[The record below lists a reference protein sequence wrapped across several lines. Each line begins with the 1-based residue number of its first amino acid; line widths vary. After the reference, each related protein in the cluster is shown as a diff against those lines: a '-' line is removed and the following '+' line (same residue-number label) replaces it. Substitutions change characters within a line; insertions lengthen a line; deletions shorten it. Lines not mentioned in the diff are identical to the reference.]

1 MERIHYGE
9 EIIEF
14 SLPEK
19 WRVVTRGEPR
29 PFQAVKNEIDEVRRA
44 LKNPISAER
53 LSNLAKGRKNA
64 VIITYDYTRPD
75 NVPKYVVP
83 VILEELNAAGL
94 KDEQITLVMGG
105 GSHVLP
111 NDKQI
116 ELFYGKELLN
126 RLKVVV
132 HNPDDNLIFVGVT
145 PFNTPI
151 FVNNVVMEFDLK
163 IAVGWIYPHVK
174 AGYGAG
180 AKTIFPGVMG
190 RESIAIH
197 HAKHTMHPKS
207 RPGILNG
214 NPFREDI
221 EEAAKLVG
229 VDYIVDV
236 VMSAEKKLVR
246 CVAGDLQEAFREGCT
261 YYDKIFCVDVP
272 QMVDIVLT
280 SGYPVDTHL
289 YQSFKGVVVAAEP
302 IVKDGGTVIHSTPSY
317 NGILEGTYKL
327 FADTQGLLVSQLI
340 ALLQRGMRY
349 DPRVAG
355 FYKPEVGL
363 GASTVLLQML
373 RERLVKVIVVSRDLP
388 KDKLKKMGF
397 ESAISIQEAI
407 NLAQNWHK
415 EADVVVLPSGG
426 ETMTRLSSS

>member
-9 EIIEF
+9 EVIEF
-14 SLPEK
+14 TLPET

-29 PFQAVKNEIDEVRRA
+29 PFTAVENEIEEVRRA
-44 LKNPISAER
+44 LKNPIGAER
-53 LSNLAKGRKNA
+53 LSSLAKGRKRP

-75 NVPKYVVP
+75 NIPKYVVP
-83 VILEELNAAGL
+83 VILEELNTAGL

-105 GSHVLP
+105 GSHVMA

-116 ELFYGKELLN
+116 ELFYGKELLK

-132 HNPDDNLIFVGVT
+132 HNPDDNLIFIGAT

-151 FVNNVVMEFDLK
+151 FVNNVVVESDLK

-190 RESIAIH
+190 RETIAIH

-236 VMSAEKKLVR
+236 VMSAEKRLVR

-280 SGYPVDTHL
+280 SGYPTDTHL
-289 YQSFKGVVVAAEP
+289 YQSLKGVVVAAEP
-302 IVKDGGTVIHSTPSY
+302 IIKDGGTVIHSTPSY
-317 NGILEGTYKL
+317 SGILEGTYKL
-327 FADTQGLLVSQLI
+327 FAETQGLLVSQLI
-340 ALLQRGMRY
+340 ALLQKGMRC

-363 GASTVLLQML
+363 GAATVLLQML

-388 KDKLKKMGF
+388 KDKLKRMGF
-397 ESAISIQEAI
+397 GSATSIQEAI

-415 EADVVVLPSGG
+415 QADVVVLSSGG

>member
-9 EIIEF
+9 ELIEF
-14 SLPEK
+14 TLPET

-29 PFQAVKNEIDEVRRA
+29 PFASVENEAEEVRRA
-44 LKNPISAER
+44 LEYPIGAER
-53 LSNLAKGRKNA
+53 LSNLAKGRKNP

-75 NVPKYVVP
+75 NIPKYVVP
-83 VILEELNAAGL
+83 VILEELNRAGL
-94 KDEQITLVMGG
+94 EDEQITLVMGG
-105 GSHVLP
+105 GSHVMA

-116 ELFYGKELLN
+116 ELFYGKELLK

-132 HNPDDNLIFVGVT
+132 HNPDDNLIFIGAT

-151 FVNNVVMEFDLK
+151 FVNNVVVESDLK

-190 RESIAIH
+190 RETIAIH
-197 HAKHTMHPKS
+197 HAKHSMHPKS

-236 VMSAEKKLVR
+236 VMSAEKRLVR
-246 CVAGDLQEAFREGCT
+246 CVAGDLQEAFREGCAS
-261 YYDKIFCVDVP
+261 YDKVFCVDVP

-280 SGYPVDTHL
+280 SGYPADTHL
-289 YQSFKGVVVAAEP
+289 YQSLKGVVVAAEP
-302 IVKDGGTVIHSTPSY
+302 IIKDGGTVIHSTPSY

-327 FADTQGLLVSQLI
+327 FAETQGLLVSQLI
-340 ALLQRGMRY
+340 ALLQKGMRC
-349 DPRVAG
+349 DPRVTG

-388 KDKLKKMGF
+388 KDKLKRMGF
-397 ESAISIQEAI
+397 GSATSIQEAI

-415 EADVVVLPSGG
+415 QADVVVLSSGG

>member
-9 EIIEF
+9 EVIEF
-14 SLPEK
+14 TLPET

-29 PFQAVKNEIDEVRRA
+29 PFTAVENEIEEVRRA
-44 LKNPISAER
+44 LKNPIGAER
-53 LSNLAKGRKNA
+53 LSSLAKGRKRP

-75 NVPKYVVP
+75 NIPKYVVP
-83 VILEELNAAGL
+83 VILEELNTAGL

-105 GSHVLP
+105 GSHVMA

-116 ELFYGKELLN
+116 ELFYGKELLK

-132 HNPDDNLIFVGVT
+132 HNPDDNLIFIGAT

-151 FVNNVVMEFDLK
+151 FVNNVVVESDLK

-190 RESIAIH
+190 RETIAIH
-197 HAKHTMHPKS
+197 HAKHTMHPRS

-236 VMSAEKKLVR
+236 VMSAEKRLVR

-261 YYDKIFCVDVP
+261 SYDKVFCVDVP
-272 QMVDIVLT
+272 QVVDIVLT
-280 SGYPVDTHL
+280 SGYPTDTHL
-289 YQSFKGVVVAAEP
+289 YQSLKGVVVAAEP
-302 IVKDGGTVIHSTPSY
+302 IIKDGGTVIHSTPSY
-317 NGILEGTYKL
+317 SGILEGTYKL
-327 FADTQGLLVSQLI
+327 FAETQGLLVSQLI
-340 ALLQRGMRY
+340 ALLQKGMRC

-363 GASTVLLQML
+363 GAATVLLQML

-388 KDKLKKMGF
+388 KDKLKRMGF
-397 ESAISIQEAI
+397 GSATSIQEAI

-415 EADVVVLPSGG
+415 QADVVVLSSGG

>member
-1 MERIHYGE
+1 LERIHYGE
-9 EIIEF
+9 EVIEF

-19 WRVVTRGEPR
+19 WRVVARGGPR
-29 PFQAVKNEIDEVRRA
+29 PFAAVESEIEEVRRA
-44 LKNPISAER
+44 LKNPIGAER
-53 LSNLAKGRKNA
+53 LSTLAKGRKNP

-75 NVPKYVVP
+75 NIPKYVVP

-105 GSHVLP
+105 GSHVMA

-116 ELFYGKELLN
+116 GIFYGKELLN

-132 HNPDDNLIFVGVT
+132 HNPDDNLIFVGAT

-151 FVNNVVMEFDLK
+151 FANNVVVESDLK

-229 VDYIVDV
+229 VDYIVDA
-236 VMSAEKKLVR
+236 VMTAEKKLVR
-246 CVAGDLQEAFREGCT
+246 CVAGDLQDAFREGCT

-280 SGYPVDTHL
+280 SGYPTDTHL
-289 YQSFKGVVVAAEP
+289 YQSLKGVVVAAEP
-302 IVKDGGTVIHSTPSY
+302 IVKDGGTVIHATPSY

-327 FADTQGLLVSQLI
+327 FAETQGLLISQLI
-340 ALLQRGMRY
+340 TLLQRGVRC

-388 KDKLKKMGF
+388 KDKLEKMGF
-397 ESAISIQEAI
+397 GSATSIQEAI

-415 EADVVVLPSGG
+415 QADVVVLPSGG
-426 ETMTRLSSS
+426 ETMTRLNAS

>member
-9 EIIEF
+9 EVIEF
-14 SLPEK
+14 TLPET

-29 PFQAVKNEIDEVRRA
+29 PFTAVENEIEEVRRA
-44 LKNPISAER
+44 LKNPIGAER
-53 LSNLAKGRKNA
+53 LSSLAKGRKRP

-75 NVPKYVVP
+75 NIPKYVVP
-83 VILEELNAAGL
+83 VILEELNTAGL

-105 GSHVLP
+105 GSHVMA

-116 ELFYGKELLN
+116 ELFYGKELLK

-132 HNPDDNLIFVGVT
+132 HNPDDNLIFIGAT

-151 FVNNVVMEFDLK
+151 FVNNVVVESDLK

-190 RESIAIH
+190 RETIAIH
-197 HAKHTMHPKS
+197 HAKHTMHPRS

-236 VMSAEKKLVR
+236 VMSAEKRLVR

-261 YYDKIFCVDVP
+261 SYDKVFCVDVP
-272 QMVDIVLT
+272 QVVDIVLT
-280 SGYPVDTHL
+280 SGYPTDTHL
-289 YQSFKGVVVAAEP
+289 YQSLKGVVVAAEP
-302 IVKDGGTVIHSTPSY
+302 IIKDGGTVIHSTPSY

-327 FADTQGLLVSQLI
+327 FAETQGLLVSQLI
-340 ALLQRGMRY
+340 ALLQKGMRC

-363 GASTVLLQML
+363 GAATVLLQML

-388 KDKLKKMGF
+388 KDKLKRMGF
-397 ESAISIQEAI
+397 GSATSIQEAI

-415 EADVVVLPSGG
+415 QADVVVLSSGG

>member
-1 MERIHYGE
+1 LERIHYGE

-19 WRVVTRGEPR
+19 WRVVTRGEPWL
-29 PFQAVKNEIDEVRRA
+29 FQAVENEIDEVRRA

-105 GSHVLP
+105 GSHVMP

-116 ELFYGKELLN
+116 EIFYGKELLN

-132 HNPDDNLIFVGVT
+132 HNPDDNLIFVGAT

-151 FVNNVVMEFDLK
+151 FANNVVVESDLK

-229 VDYIVDV
+229 VDYIVDA
-236 VMSAEKKLVR
+236 VMTAEKKLVR
-246 CVAGDLQEAFREGCT
+246 CVAGDLQDAFREGCT

-280 SGYPVDTHL
+280 SGYPTDTHL
-289 YQSFKGVVVAAEP
+289 YQSLKGVVVAAEP
-302 IVKDGGTVIHSTPSY
+302 IVKDGGTVIHATPSY

-327 FADTQGLLVSQLI
+327 FAETQGLLISQLI
-340 ALLQRGMRY
+340 TLLQRGVRC

-388 KDKLKKMGF
+388 KDKLEKMGF
-397 ESAISIQEAI
+397 GSATSIQEAI

-415 EADVVVLPSGG
+415 QADVVVLPSGG
-426 ETMTRLSSS
+426 ETMTRLNAS

>member
-1 MERIHYGE
+1 
-9 EIIEF
+9 
-14 SLPEK
+14 
-19 WRVVTRGEPR
+19 
-29 PFQAVKNEIDEVRRA
+29 
-44 LKNPISAER
+44 
-53 LSNLAKGRKNA
+53 
-64 VIITYDYTRPD
+64 
-75 NVPKYVVP
+75 
-83 VILEELNAAGL
+83 
-94 KDEQITLVMGG
+94 
-105 GSHVLP
+105 
-111 NDKQI
+111 
-116 ELFYGKELLN
+116 
-126 RLKVVV
+126 VV

-280 SGYPVDTHL
+280 SGYPADTHL

-397 ESAISIQEAI
+397 GSAPSIQEAI